1 MVTTLPPETPAA
13 PPLRKAAASAQT
25 APPRELLVAMAA
37 GDQRALDLLYR
48 GWSRKVR
55 VFAHARLLRCGL
67 DAEAIAGEVTVDVFH
82 ELWRHPLRYDGR
94 VEFTTWLLTL
104 TRNKTVDQIRR
115 HGKRL
120 LREEAFADDDGA
132 GYEDALDTDTAPDPQ
147 ALHETAQRRTA
158 VLRCLQRL
166 RNPLQ
171 RESLTLWA
179 LEDLSVLDIARI
191 QEVPEGTVKTR
202 LFHGRLNLR
211 QCVERWFVQEGGR
224 HG

>member
-1 MVTTLPPETPAA
+1 MSTQTLA
-13 PPLRKAAASAQT
+13 PS
-25 APPRELLVAMAA
+25 ELLAAMAG
-37 GDQRALDLLYR
+37 GDQRALDMLYR
-48 GWSRKVR
+48 DWSRKVR

-67 DAEAIAGEVTVDVFH
+67 DADAIAGEVTVDVFH
-82 ELWRHPLRYDGR
+82 DLWLAPLRYDGR
-94 VEFTTWLLTL
+94 VEFASWLLTL

-115 HGKRL
+115 HGKRQAL
-120 LREEAFADDDGA
+120 EEELDEDGGFEQDAADV
-132 GYEDALDTDTAPDPQ
+132 EVAPNPQ
-147 ALHETAQRRTA
+147 ALHENAQRRAA
-158 VLRCLQRL
+158 VLSCLRRL

-191 QEVPEGTVKTR
+191 QGAPEGTVKTR

-211 QCVERWFVQEGGR
+211 QCMERWFVQEGGR

>member
-1 MVTTLPPETPAA
+1 VQAGVSTQTLA
-13 PPLRKAAASAQT
+13 PS
-25 APPRELLVAMAA
+25 ELLAAMAG
-37 GDQRALDLLYR
+37 GDQRALETLYR

-55 VFAHARLLRCGL
+55 VFAHARLLHCGL
-67 DAEAIAGEVTVDVFH
+67 DAGAVADEVVVDVFH
-82 ELWRHPLRYDGR
+82 DLWQDPLRYDGR
-94 VEFTTWLLTL
+94 VAFATWLLTL
-104 TRNKTVDQIRR
+104 ARYKTIDQIRR

-120 LREEAFADDDGA
+120 EVEETYDDAAEREQQADA
-132 GYEDALDTDTAPDPQ
+132 QMERAPDPQ
-147 ALHETAQRRTA
+147 ALHEQAQRRSA

-166 RNPLQ
+166 RNPFQ

-191 QEVPEGTVKTR
+191 QDAPEGTVKTR

-211 QCVERWFVQEGGR
+211 QCIERWFVQEGTG